1 MTDPDRRLAR
11 KARRGDRQALCRLY
25 ERHKAALLGFL
36 VRATGRPQVAEDVF
50 QEVWVKVLQGIE
62 GFDGRKGTFR
72 SWLYR
77 IASNAAV
84 DRSRRDAV
92 RSGPELDA
100 PTDTTGATRLD
111 RLESEDPGPAREGLS
126 RVLGRDL
133 DSALDTL
140 GDRQRTAVLLRHQQ
154 GMTYSEVAASIGVAE
169 GTAKSLIFR
178 GVRALRVQLEDWTDD
193 RAERS

>member
-25 ERHKAALLGFL
+25 ERHRSTLLGFL
-36 VRATGRPQVAEDVF
+36 VRTTGRRQVAEDVF

-62 GFDGRKGTFR
+62 SFDGTKGTFR
-72 SWLYR
+72 SWIYR
-77 IASNAAV
+77 VASNAAV

-92 RSGPELDA
+92 RSGPSVDA
-100 PTDTTGATRLD
+100 PVDETGMTMLD
-111 RLESEDPGPAREGLS
+111 RLESPEPGPDREGMS

-133 DSALDTL
+133 DAALRTL
-140 GDRQRTAVLLRHQQ
+140 GDRQRAAILLRYQQ
-154 GMTYSEVAASIGVAE
+154 GLTYAEVAASIGVAE

-178 GVRALRVQLEDWTDD
+178 GVRTLREQLEDWTDD
-193 RAERS
+193 